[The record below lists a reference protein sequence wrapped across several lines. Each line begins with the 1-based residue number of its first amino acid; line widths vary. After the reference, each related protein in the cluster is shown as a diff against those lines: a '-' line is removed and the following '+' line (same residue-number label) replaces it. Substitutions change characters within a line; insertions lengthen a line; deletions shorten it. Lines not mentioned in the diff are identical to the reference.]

1 MIFTVT
7 LNPAVDREMTVDAIA
22 FDTVLRASDWRV
34 DCGGK
39 GFNVARMLKSLG
51 ISSVALGFAA
61 GKSGEMLNDKLR
73 SLGIETDFVWV
84 EGETRTNVSIVSTDN
99 GQYVKVNEP
108 GPTITE
114 ADLTQLAS
122 KISDRVK
129 PGDWWV
135 LAGSLPP
142 GVPQTYYT
150 DLIRIIQSA
159 GAKVFLDTSG
169 EALRQNCAAKPLLIK
184 PNDEEAHELTGLPV
198 GTGEEIAAV
207 GVAISA
213 MGPGN
218 VIISLGKAGAVLVHD
233 GKAWLAASPEI
244 VAANPIGAG
253 DSMVAGVVWGL
264 SQGESMQD
272 ALCKGIACGAAT
284 ASQKGTLVG
293 TREQVDK
300 LLAKVQLKEIKS
312 F

>member
-7 LNPAVDREMTVDAIA
+7 LNPAVDREMTVDAIS

-61 GKSGEMLNDKLR
+61 GKSGEMLNDKLQ

-84 EGETRTNVSIVSTDN
+84 GGETRTNVSIVSAEN

-108 GPTITE
+108 GPAITG
-114 ADLTQLAS
+114 ADLTQLAK
-122 KISDRVK
+122 KIGDRVK
-129 PGDWWV
+129 EGDWWV

-142 GVPQTYYT
+142 GVPPTYYT
-150 DLIRIIQSA
+150 ELISIIQSA
-159 GAKVFLDTSG
+159 GAKVFLDTSD
-169 EALRQNCAAKPLLIK
+169 EALRQNCAAKPLLVK
-184 PNDEEAHELTGLPV
+184 PNDEEAHGLTGLPV
-198 GTGEEIAAV
+198 GTKEEIAVV
-207 GVAISA
+207 GAAISE
-213 MGPGN
+213 MGPRN
-218 VIISLGKAGAVLVHD
+218 VIISLGKEGAVLVD
-233 GKAWLAASPEI
+233 NGKAWLAASPEI
-244 VAANPIGAG
+244 TAANPIGAG

-264 SQGESMQD
+264 SRGDSMQD

-284 ASQKGTLVG
+284 ASQKGTSVG
-293 TREQVDK
+293 SLEQVNQ
-300 LLAKVQLKEIKS
+300 LLAKVELREV
-312 F
+312 

>member
-7 LNPAVDREMTVDAIA
+7 LNPAVDRELTVDAIV

-51 ISSVALGFAA
+51 IASVALGFAA
-61 GKSGEMLNDKLR
+61 GKSGEMLNDKLGA
-73 SLGIETDFVWV
+73 LGIETEFVWIG
-84 EGETRTNVSIVSTDN
+84 GETRTNVSIVSAEN

-114 ADLTQLAS
+114 ADLAQLAQ
-122 KISDRVK
+122 KVSDRVQA
-129 PGDWWV
+129 GDWWV

-142 GVPQTYYT
+142 GVEPIYYT
-150 DLIRIIQSA
+150 ELIAIIQSA
-159 GAKVFLDTSG
+159 GAKVFLDTSD
-169 EALRQNCAAKPLLIK
+169 EALRQNCGAKPLLVK

-198 GTGEEIAAV
+198 NTPAEIAAV
-207 GVAISA
+207 GTAISA
-213 MGPGN
+213 MGPAS
-218 VIISLGKAGAVLVHD
+218 VIISLGEKGAVLVD
-233 GKAWLAASPEI
+233 EDKAWLAASPKI

-264 SQGESMQD
+264 SQGDSMRD

-284 ASQKGTLVG
+284 ASQKGTSVG
-293 TREQVDK
+293 TGEQVNE
-300 LLAKVQLKEIKS
+300 LLAQVQLREV
-312 F
+312 

>member
-7 LNPAVDREMTVDAIA
+7 LNPAVDREMTVDTIA

-51 ISSVALGFAA
+51 TSSVALGFAA
-61 GKSGEMLNDKLR
+61 GKSGEMLEGKLQ

-84 EGETRTNVSIVSTDN
+84 EGETRTNVSIVSTEN

-114 ADLTQLAS
+114 ADLEKLAQ
-122 KISDRVK
+122 KIHDRLRA
-129 PGDWWV
+129 GDWWV

-142 GVPQTYYT
+142 GVPPTYYSE
-150 DLIRIIQSA
+150 LIGIIQSA
-159 GAKVFLDTSG
+159 GAMVFLDTSD
-169 EALRQNCAAKPLLIK
+169 EALRQNCGAKPLLVK

-198 GTGEEIAAV
+198 GTKEEIATV
-207 GVAISA
+207 GKAISA
-213 MGPGN
+213 MGPAS
-218 VIISLGKAGAVLVHD
+218 VIISLGKEGAVLVD
-233 GKAWLAASPEI
+233 EGKAWLAASPEI
-244 VAANPIGAG
+244 AAANPIGAG

-264 SQGESMQD
+264 SQGDSMQD

-284 ASQKGTLVG
+284 ASQKGTSVG
-293 TREQVDK
+293 SLEQVTK
-300 LLAKVQLKEIKS
+300 LLAEVQLRKI
-312 F
+312 

>member
-7 LNPAVDREMTVDAIA
+7 LNPAVDREMTVDAIS
-22 FDTVLRASDWRV
+22 FDTVLRATDWQV

-73 SLGIETDFVWV
+73 SLDIETDFIWV
-84 EGETRTNVSIVSTDN
+84 KGETRTNVSIVSSEN

-108 GPTITE
+108 GPSISDT
-114 ADLTQLAS
+114 DLAQLAQ
-122 KISDRVK
+122 KIGDRAQA
-129 PGDWWV
+129 GDWWV

-142 GVPQTYYT
+142 GVPPTYYSK
-150 DLIRIIQSA
+150 LITIIQAA

-169 EALRQNCAAKPLLIK
+169 EALRQNCAARPLLVK

-198 GTGEEIAAV
+198 STKAEIASV
-207 GVAISA
+207 GTAISS
-213 MGPGN
+213 MGPVS
-218 VIISLGKAGAVLVHD
+218 VIISLGKEGAVLVND
-233 GKAWLAASPEI
+233 GKAWMAVSPEI

-264 SQGESMQD
+264 SQGDSMQD

-284 ASQKGTLVG
+284 ASQKGTSVG
-293 TREQVDK
+293 SLEQVK
-300 LLAKVQLKEIKS
+300 QLLAEVQLEEI
-312 F
+312 

>member
-51 ISSVALGFAA
+51 VSSVALGFAA
-61 GKSGEMLNDKLR
+61 GKSGEMLNDKLK

-84 EGETRTNVSIVSTDN
+84 EGETRTNVSIVSAEN

-108 GPTITE
+108 GPAITG
-114 ADLTQLAS
+114 ADLAQLAK
-122 KISDRVK
+122 KIRGRVK
-129 PGDWWV
+129 AGDWWV

-142 GVPQTYYT
+142 GVPPTYYSE
-150 DLIRIIQSA
+150 LITIIQMA
-159 GAKVFLDTSG
+159 GAKVFLDTSD
-169 EALRQNCAAKPLLIK
+169 EPLRQNCAAKPLLVK
-184 PNDEEAHELTGLPV
+184 PNDEEARELTGLPV
-198 GTGEEIAAV
+198 DTKEEIAAA
-207 GVAISA
+207 GLAISA
-213 MGPGN
+213 MGPVS
-218 VIISLGKAGAVLVHD
+218 VIISLGKEGAVLVDD

-244 VAANPIGAG
+244 IAANPIGAG
-253 DSMVAGVVWGL
+253 DSMVAGIVWGL
-264 SQGESMQD
+264 SQGDNMQD

-284 ASQKGTLVG
+284 ASRKGTSMGSLD
-293 TREQVDK
+293 QVNQ
-300 LLAKVQLKEIKS
+300 LLAKVRLSEV
-312 F
+312 